1 MAKTTK
7 TTTTTTAKTPL
18 VSLAVGDWLKG
29 SMVNALR
36 GKYALDA
43 EAGQRGADWLVSR
56 GMVRIPEGCVLKCVG
71 IRRFG
76 GALGFVC
83 EPKGA
88 SLAKAAK
95 ATIVGLP
102 D

>member
-1 MAKTTK
+1 MTKTTK
-7 TTTTTTAKTPL
+7 TKTTATKAPL
-18 VSLAVGDWLKG
+18 QVLAVGDWLSG
-29 SMVNALR
+29 SLVTALR
-36 GKYALDA
+36 GKYATDV
-43 EAGQRGADWLVSR
+43 EAGQRGADWLVSE
-56 GMVRIPEGCVLKCVG
+56 GMVRIPEGCVMKCVG

-88 SLAKAAK
+88 SPVRAPK